1 MKTVR
6 LSESLKYDIRKEA
19 RKKFN
24 KTNPKKEY
32 PTDGY
37 SILVRYGI
45 IDKLEQTKKYFE
57 ELWNR
62 SLPTEQPDNV
72 TIKSDWTEDRVDE
85 NGEDYQVT
93 DEHQFALSLSNVEI
107 PSFLTRY
114 GDYYLNVPSEDE
126 TFVECMSVRMFN
138 DKLDEQ
144 EREYINKLDI
154 ALDKFSTLNQLV
166 KNAPYIKDLVPQDR
180 LQKMHEKDDRKAR
193 AKEQAELAEHELADL
208 REVLLEDK
216 LMGDD

>member
-19 RKKFN
+19 RRKFN

-37 SILVRYGI
+37 SVLLRYGI

-57 ELWNR
+57 ELWGR
-62 SLPTEQPDNV
+62 SMPTEQPDNV
-72 TIKSDWTEDRVDE
+72 TIKGDWTEFRVDE
-85 NGEDYQVT
+85 DGADYEVT
-93 DEHQFALSLSNVEI
+93 DEHQFSLPIANVEI

-126 TFVECMSVRMFN
+126 TFVECMSVSMFN
-138 DKLDEQ
+138 QKVDEQ
-144 EREYINKLDI
+144 EREYVDKLSRAIN
-154 ALDKFSTLNQLV
+154 KFSTLNQLV

-180 LQKMHEKDDRKAR
+180 LTKMYEKDDRKAR